1 MEDRNNPQL
10 PIWAIM
16 LDVIGALL
24 LALGIIAQFGGDAI
38 ALPEFLDVRAFS
50 IVLIFAGLLLMVPMI
65 IIVIRRATSRH

>member
-1 MEDRNNPQL
+1 MEGRNNPQL
-10 PIWAIM
+10 PIWAII

-24 LALGIIAQFGGDAI
+24 LALGIIAQFGGDAV